1 MMVQLPGDETTTD
14 APPVFTARPD
24 RRKMTDWVTE
34 ELRNAIV
41 ELRLRPGAPLRE
53 VALAEQLGVSK
64 TPLREAFARL
74 EQEGLVETTSFKGAV
89 VTGYSERDLNEI
101 YDLRA
106 LLEGAAAR
114 SAAEGSTADMLDALR
129 DVVVRSRELRDAGDL
144 AALAGLHEQFDLI
157 VYAQV
162 TNERIVA
169 LIENLRAHLTR
180 IGKLTVGIPGRV
192 EASVEEHAAI
202 VDAIAARDP
211 DEAERLMRVHIGSV
225 LSDQLATRAASDD
238 GVVE

>member
-1 MMVQLPGDETTTD
+1 MMAQLPGDETTE

-34 ELRNAIV
+34 ELRKAIV

-114 SAAEGSTADMLDALR
+114 SAAEGSTADMLAALS
-129 DVVVRSRELRDAGDL
+129 DVVARSRELRDAGDL
-144 AALAGLHEQFDLI
+144 EALARLHEEFDMI

-202 VDAIAARDP
+202 VDAIAAHDP

-225 LSDQLATRAASDD
+225 LSDQLATRAVSDD
-238 GVVE
+238 GPGE